1 MSIQNSAAPITVMVA
16 LVFGFVLSFDVH
28 GATNSLERK
37 PPTAEKRKTRIGKRK
52 TSPKRSFPKMTDP
65 VQAIDLSARSLRET
79 VCKNL
84 FNLRTTTPDALL
96 KSPEVKI
103 LFVDL
108 SRTQIAPG
116 RWGKVVGIS
125 GGTSGTVEVEQPDGK
140 TFYSE
145 RRIAERNG
153 LKIRRVVQ
161 GPGGKI
167 RIHKDLNPTREAA
180 FVINH
185 ELGHV
190 ADKMY
195 GDEASLLIDDA
206 ATTADVSKDL
216 HQRNERTMAAC
227 KASLGRL

>member
-1 MSIQNSAAPITVMVA
+1 MSIQNSAAPIAVIAA
-16 LVFGFVLSFDVH
+16 LVFGLFLSFDVH
-28 GATNSLERK
+28 GATNLLERK
-37 PPTAEKRKTRIGKRK
+37 SPTAEKRKTRTGKPR
-52 TSPKRSFPKMTDP
+52 TTPKRSVPKTTDP

-84 FNLRTTTPDALL
+84 FNLKTTTPDALL
-96 KSPEVKI
+96 NSPEVKV

-108 SRTQIAPG
+108 SRTQVAPG
-116 RWGKVVGIS
+116 QWGKVVGIS

-195 GDEASLLIDDA
+195 GDDASLIIDDA

-216 HQRNERTMAAC
+216 HQRNERTMAGC